1 MACKI
6 FNKRNSFSGLFLFFC
21 ISVLGQNKYEFSHPQ
36 MGTMF
41 KIVLYANDSLS
52 AVYASQKAFLRL
64 DELNL
69 ILSDY
74 REDSEINQ
82 LCRTAGSGQ
91 SIKVSDDLWGIM
103 QASVKAAQLSQNNFD
118 ITIGPLVQLWR
129 RMKRQKELP
138 STNQIDEARTK
149 VGIEHIVSDA
159 ATQSIL
165 LKKQGMR
172 IDFGGIGKGYAE
184 DEMMKVLQAHGINA
198 AIIEGGGNIVISD
211 APPLL
216 HANTANGWK
225 VIINHKEYY
234 LSNCG
239 VSTSGDL
246 YQFVEID
253 GLKYSHIVDPK
264 TGIGVT
270 VPRQLS
276 IISADGTSSDWLSTA
291 LYLMKKKAGK
301 KLARRMKARI
311 IE

>member
-41 KIVLYANDSLS
+41 KIILYAKDSSS
-52 AVYASQKAFLRL
+52 AILASQKAFLRL
-64 DELNL
+64 DQLNL

-211 APPLL
+211 APPVSDGK
-216 HANTANGWK
+216 GWK
-225 VIINHKEYY
+225 VIINNKEYY

>member
-6 FNKRNSFSGLFLFFC
+6 FKKRNSFSGLFLFFC

-41 KIVLYANDSLS
+41 KIILYAKDSSS
-52 AVYASQKAFLRL
+52 AILASQKAFLRL

-211 APPLL
+211 APPVSDGK
-216 HANTANGWK
+216 GWK
-225 VIINHKEYY
+225 VIINNKEYY

-253 GLKYSHIVDPK
+253 GVKYSHIVDPK